1 MLQSKN
7 IYLSNKLSLAA
18 WIQRFSCAGNLNC
31 QIISDENHAAMQHD
45 DSIHQSP
52 PVSSSSGGTFSRGS
66 KNYSKDNRMSQQ
78 SDKKLA
84 AASSAASATP
94 KTSTASIHS
103 AKLQIITML
112 LLTISL
118 WVSWSWKGIKNE
130 PKMYFNERQKSKVK
144 QWSDCKCLKD
154 THFHLVKKLVLCG
167 VE

>member
-7 IYLSNKLSLAA
+7 VYWYNNRFSLAA
-18 WIQRFSCAGNLNC
+18 WIQRYSCAGNVNC
-31 QIISDENHAAMQHD
+31 QMISDENHAAMQHD

-52 PVSSSSGGTFSRGS
+52 PVSSSSGGTFSTGS

-103 AKLQIITML
+103 AKLQIISFL

-118 WVSWSWKGIKNE
+118 WVS
-130 PKMYFNERQKSKVK
+130 
-144 QWSDCKCLKD
+144 
-154 THFHLVKKLVLCG
+154 
-167 VE
+167 

>member
-1 MLQSKN
+1 
-7 IYLSNKLSLAA
+7 
-18 WIQRFSCAGNLNC
+18 
-31 QIISDENHAAMQHD
+31 MQHD

-78 SDKKLA
+78 ADKKLA

-103 AKLQIITML
+103 AKLQIITFL

-118 WVSWSWKGIKNE
+118 WVSWSREGINKNE
-130 PKMYFNERQKSKVK
+130 PSIMYFNERQQK
-144 QWSDCKCLKD
+144 
-154 THFHLVKKLVLCG
+154 
-167 VE
+167 